1 DGKQNGDKDSVGLDQ
16 EMRQLWGMNMRSGQ
30 MPAMDTN
37 QEAGNFNGPS
47 KGNGKKDGKA
57 GRNRN
62 SHDNMGGGKGG
73 KDMQKWVEKRGP
85 QGKGQTQR
93 RMSQHGKSHGKG
105 GYQQPLMGMFAQSP
119 GPKKNKKGVGRDLEM
134 DDWLKLR
141 FGAGKQGGGKGQAKG
156 KAGSAPA
163 AA

>member
-1 DGKQNGDKDSVGLDQ
+1 
-16 EMRQLWGMNMRSGQ
+16 MRQLWGMNMRSGQ